1 MMKQLYSLLM
11 LILTPIKI
19 VHAFQ
24 EFMLVSMTF
33 VAISHEELLMK
44 DFALKY
50 FLEVKAVAIRTNSP
64 KSLIIRC
71 RVYFLSLSSFTH
83 ESIETE
89 EHFRDLHN

>member
-24 EFMLVSMTF
+24 EFMMVLMTF
-33 VAISHEELLMK
+33 VAISHEELLKK

-50 FLEVKAVAIRTNSP
+50 FLEVRAVAIRTNSP
-64 KSLIIRC
+64 LVINH
-71 RVYFLSLSSFTH
+71 LLSSLFL
-83 ESIETE
+83 EFVIIYP
-89 EHFRDLHN
+89 